1 MENNFEIKDTTTIQ
15 CKSLAN
21 FADQLGYWF
30 HIDGYFVSE
39 ASYEWCQYSDK
50 NIISYKTM
58 VMLHNEGNLD
68 NHGKVYERF
77 GFDLYTW
84 EKAKGAKIVHHVN
97 LTANKKKKSIH
108 CHKHLVKFVK
118 PYYKEMFLK

>member
-1 MENNFEIKDTTTIQ
+1 MENNFEIKDTTTLQ

-30 HIDGYFVSE
+30 HVDGYFVSE

-84 EKAKGAKIVHHVN
+84 EKAKGAKIVECVS
-97 LTANKKKKSIH
+97 LIMNKKKKTI
-108 CHKHLVKFVK
+108 CCNKYLVKFVK
-118 PYYKEMFLK
+118 PYYEEMFLK